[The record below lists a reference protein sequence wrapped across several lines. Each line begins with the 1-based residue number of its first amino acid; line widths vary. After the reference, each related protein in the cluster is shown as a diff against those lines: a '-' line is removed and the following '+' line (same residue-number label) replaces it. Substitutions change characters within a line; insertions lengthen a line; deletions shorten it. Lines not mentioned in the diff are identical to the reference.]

1 MYSRKSIREMIIEE
15 LLNDD
20 AMFSK
25 YDGPGQSN
33 SELVKKM
40 IHHNDKDLR
49 HPPEERGGSYM
60 THNQL
65 FNICQQAEYLLDN
78 IPEGSTIE
86 PWMESKITTAQD
98 ALDAVYESLFARFE
112 RHNRTH

>member
-1 MYSRKSIREMIIEE
+1 MKQRKNIREIIIEE

-25 YDGPGQSN
+25 YEMPGESN
-33 SELVKKM
+33 QELINKM
-40 IHHNDKDLR
+40 ISHNEKNLL
-49 HPPEERGGSYM
+49 HPGEERAGSYM

-65 FNICQQAEYLLDN
+65 FNICSQAKYLLDN
-78 IPEGSTIE
+78 IPEGSTLE

-98 ALDAVYESLFARFE
+98 ALDSVFESLFARFE
-112 RHNRTH
+112 RK

>member
-1 MYSRKSIREMIIEE
+1 MKSRKEIREMIIEE

-25 YDGPGQSN
+25 HDFPGESN
-33 SELVKKM
+33 QALVSKM
-40 IHHNDKDLR
+40 IQHNEKNLL
-49 HPPEERGGSYM
+49 HPDEERHGSYM

-65 FNICQQAEYLLDN
+65 FNICAQARYLMSN
-78 IPEGSTIE
+78 IPEGSTLE

-98 ALDAVYESLFARFE
+98 ALDSVYESLFARIE
-112 RHNRTH
+112 KRK

>member
-1 MYSRKSIREMIIEE
+1 MYSKKSIREMIIEE

-25 YDGPGQSN
+25 YDFPGQSN
-33 SELVKKM
+33 SELVGNMIQSNEKNLLHPSHEKK
-40 IHHNDKDLR
+40 
-49 HPPEERGGSYM
+49 GSYM

-65 FNICQQAEYLLDN
+65 FNICQQAQYLLDN
-78 IPEGSTIE
+78 IPEGKEIE

-98 ALDAVYESLFARFE
+98 ALDSVYESLFARFE
-112 RHNRTH
+112 RKRQH

>member
-1 MYSRKSIREMIIEE
+1 MHSRKSIREMIIEE

-25 YDGPGQSN
+25 YDAPGQSN
-33 SELVKKM
+33 QELVQKM
-40 IHHNDKDLR
+40 IQHNDNSLLHD
-49 HPPEERGGSYM
+49 PEERGGSYM

-65 FNICQQAEYLLDN
+65 FNICQQAQYLLDS

-98 ALDAVYESLFARFE
+98 ALDAVYESLFAKLE
-112 RHNRTH
+112 RQK

>member
-1 MYSRKSIREMIIEE
+1 MKSRKEIREMIIEE

-20 AMFSK
+20 AIFAN
-25 YDGPGQSN
+25 YDAPGQSN
-33 SELVKKM
+33 QALVKNM
-40 IHHNDKDLR
+40 INHNEKNLLHSD
-49 HPPEERGGSYM
+49 EERHGSYM

-65 FNICQQAEYLLDN
+65 FNICSQAKYLLDN

-98 ALDAVYESLFARFE
+98 ALDAVYESLFARIE
-112 RHNRTH
+112 NHK

>member
-1 MYSRKSIREMIIEE
+1 MKSRREIRKLIVEE

-20 AMFSK
+20 AIYST
-25 YDGPGQSN
+25 YEVPGHSN
-33 SELVKKM
+33 QELIKKM
-40 IHHNDKDLR
+40 IHSNEKDLT

-65 FNICQQAEYLLDN
+65 FNICTQARYLLDN
-78 IPEGSTIE
+78 IPEGATIE

-98 ALDAVYESLFARFE
+98 ALDAVYESLFARIE
-112 RHNRTH
+112 NPR

>member
-1 MYSRKSIREMIIEE
+1 MKSRKEIREMIIEE

-25 YDGPGQSN
+25 HDVPGESN
-33 SELVKKM
+33 QELVKKM
-40 IHHNDKDLR
+40 INHNEENLL
-49 HPPEERGGSYM
+49 HPSEEKHGSYM

-65 FNICQQAEYLLDN
+65 YNICAQARYLLDN
-78 IPEGSTIE
+78 IPEGSTLE

-98 ALDAVYESLFARFE
+98 ALDSVYESLFARFE
-112 RHNRTH
+112 NPR

>member
-25 YDGPGQSN
+25 YDAPGQSN
-33 SELVKKM
+33 QELVQKM
-40 IHHNDKDLR
+40 VQHNEKNLL
-49 HPPEERGGSYM
+49 HPEEERGGSYM

-65 FNICQQAEYLLDN
+65 FNICTQAQYLLDN

-112 RHNRTH
+112 NHR

>member
-25 YDGPGQSN
+25 YDLPGQPN
-33 SELVKKM
+33 VELVGNM
-40 IHHNDKDLR
+40 IQSNEKDLL
-49 HPPEERGGSYM
+49 HPAHERGGSYM

-65 FNICQQAEYLLDN
+65 FNICQQAKYLLEN
-78 IPEGSTIE
+78 IPEGSTLE

-98 ALDAVYESLFARFE
+98 ALDSVYESLFAKFE
-112 RHNRTH
+112 RQRKH

>member
-1 MYSRKSIREMIIEE
+1 MYSREKIRNMIIEE

-25 YDGPGQSN
+25 HDVPGQSN
-33 SELVKKM
+33 HELVKKM
-40 IHHNDKDLR
+40 VHNNEKDLR

-65 FNICQQAEYLLDN
+65 YNICAQARYLMDN
-78 IPEGSTIE
+78 IPKGATIE
-86 PWMESKITTAQD
+86 PWMESKLTTAQD
-98 ALDAVYESLFARFE
+98 ALDSVYESLFARIE
-112 RHNRTH
+112 NPR

>member
-1 MYSRKSIREMIIEE
+1 
-15 LLNDD
+15 
-20 AMFSK
+20 
-25 YDGPGQSN
+25 
-33 SELVKKM
+33 
-40 IHHNDKDLR
+40 
-49 HPPEERGGSYM
+49 M

-65 FNICQQAEYLLDN
+65 FNICTQAQYLLDN

-112 RHNRTH
+112 NHR